1 MYFTAKWFAEDFC
14 KEASF
19 FTRGHIQGL
28 KEVRRIYPGD
38 ILEIFFFYR
47 GSAYIF
53 EGVCL
58 GLRRK
63 NFFKVDSMLLLRNF
77 VQNIGIEYIF
87 SYFYNRLYFLRIKEY
102 KQKSFVFSRA
112 KFFFL
117 RKRLN
122 QNTKVK

>member
-1 MYFTAKWFAEDFC
+1 MYFTGKLFSEDFF

-28 KEVRRIYPGD
+28 KQVHCIYPGD

-102 KQKSFVFSRA
+102 KQKSFLFSRA

-117 RKRLN
+117 RQRLN